1 MFRLLL
7 VFFVLLSIVFPVCV
21 KAQNV
26 DVESSLESIKKKEF
40 VKVNGGASASLI
52 YHDSNRPDTGRLPW
66 VYNLNG
72 NLNVTV
78 LKNFSMPVSYNLTNQ
93 GGSYSYPTFPNRLS
107 LHPTYKWITGHIGD
121 FTMSFSPYTFNGHQ
135 VRGAGIDV
143 TIEKKVKVSSF
154 YGILNQAVQ
163 YDSTNRTL
171 PAVYKRIGYGLN
183 VLYTGA
189 KSTAGVSYFIGKDQ
203 RGSIQQPNDSLRIY
217 PKENVALGLKLGHRI
232 NQNLMVEG
240 EYGLSITTEDS
251 RISDGSSRNLN
262 VLNQV
267 QINQSSDQRSAYK
280 MRGSYRFLKNTV
292 GIGYERI
299 APGYQTMGAY
309 YFNNDFENFTADYAR
324 TFFKG
329 KTQFSAK
336 GGLQRDNLD
345 KSKSATTQRYI
356 GSLQLS
362 TPIGTK
368 FQLSVNY
375 SNFQNYMRVKNQFDN
390 INSSLPNPN
399 ADSLN
404 YIQVNNNVNTTLTY
418 LLQQSKERVQNILL
432 NLNFQKSK
440 SKQGGVEVASTGITM
455 YNGMLGYNLNLITQR
470 LSITAALNTTVT
482 QLQTNNLI
490 YGPTLSLNKR
500 LLKDQLNAGL
510 SASYN
515 RSEASETLQAEILN
529 LRSNLGFTYKKRHT
543 LSQSCLYQFRSQSQ
557 KNTTDGDFTGTI
569 TYAFNF

>member
-1 MFRLLL
+1 MNQFSFFILCFLL
-7 VFFVLLSIVFPVCV
+7 VC
-21 KAQNV
+21 
-26 DVESSLESIKKKEF
+26 SSLSFAQTVDIEDTYSSIRKKEF
-40 VKVNGGASASLI
+40 ATIHGGASASLI
-52 YHDSNRPDTGRLPW
+52 YHESNRPDTGRLPW

-72 NLNVTV
+72 NLNVTI
-78 LKNFSMPVSYNLTNQ
+78 LKNFSIPVSYNLTNQ

-135 VRGAGIDV
+135 VRGAGVDV
-143 TIEKKVKVSSF
+143 TIEKKVKVSGF

-183 VLYTGA
+183 VLYSGA
-189 KSTAGVSYFIGKDQ
+189 KTTAGVSYFIGKDLKS
-203 RGSIQQPNDSLRIY
+203 SIEKIDDSLRIY
-217 PKENVALGLKLGHRI
+217 PKENVALGLKLGQRL

-251 RISDGSSRNLN
+251 RISDGKIKSLN

-267 QINQSSDQRSAYK
+267 QVNQTSDQRSAYK
-280 MRGSYRFLKNTV
+280 VRGSYTFLKNTI
-292 GIGYERI
+292 GIGYERV

-309 YFNNDFENFTADYAR
+309 YFNNDFENFTVDYAR
-324 TFFKG
+324 TFFQG

-362 TPIGTK
+362 SPIGK
-368 FQLSVNY
+368 KIQLSVNY
-375 SNFQNYMRVKNQFDN
+375 SNFQNYMRVRNQFDN

-404 YIQVNNNVNTTLTY
+404 YIQVNNNVNTSLTY

-432 NLNFQKSK
+432 NLNFQKST
-440 SKQGGVEVASTGITM
+440 SKQGGSEVASAGIMM

-470 LSITAALNTTVT
+470 LSITAALNTTLT
-482 QLQTNNLI
+482 QMQTNTFI
-490 YGPTLSLNKR
+490 YGPTLSFNKR
-500 LLKDQLNAGL
+500 LFKDQLNAGL

-529 LRSNLGFTYKKRHT
+529 LRSNLSFTYKKRHT
-543 LSQSCLYQFRSQSQ
+543 LNQSCLYQFRSQSL
-557 KNTTDGDFTGTI
+557 KHTTDGDFTGTI

>member
-1 MFRLLL
+1 MFRFLL
-7 VFFVLLSIVFPVCV
+7 VFFVLLSTEFPMQV

-26 DVESSLESIKKKEF
+26 DVESTYKSIKNKEF

-121 FTMSFSPYTFNGHQ
+121 FTMSFSPYTFNGHM
-135 VRGAGIDV
+135 VRGAGVDV
-143 TIEKKVKVSSF
+143 TIEKKVKVSGF

-183 VLYTGA
+183 VLYSGVKT
-189 KSTAGVSYFIGKDQ
+189 TAGVSYFIGKDLKN
-203 RGSIQQPNDSLRIY
+203 SIEKINDSLRIY
-217 PKENVALGLKLGHRI
+217 PKENVALGFKLGQRF
-232 NQNLMVEG
+232 NQNFMVEG
-240 EYGLSITTEDS
+240 EYGLSVTTEDS

-267 QINQSSDQRSAYK
+267 QVNQSSDQRSAYK
-280 MRGSYRFLKNTV
+280 IRGSYSFLKNTV

-309 YFNNDFENFTADYAR
+309 YFNNDFENFTVDYSR
-324 TFFKG
+324 SFFKG

-362 TPIGTK
+362 TPVGTK
-368 FQLSVNY
+368 IQLSVNY

-390 INSSLPNPN
+390 INQNLPVNN

-404 YIQVNNNVNTTLTY
+404 YVQVNNNINSNVSY
-418 LLQQSKERVQNILL
+418 LLQRSNERIQNLLL
-432 NLNFQKSK
+432 NVNFQKSTNR
-440 SKQGGVEVASTGITM
+440 QGGVEVTSAGITM
-455 YNGMLGYNLNLITQR
+455 YNGMLGYNINLVKQKVS
-470 LSITAALNTTVT
+470 LTAAFNTTLT
-482 QLQTNNLI
+482 QMQIGSPLT
-490 YGPTLSLNKR
+490 
-500 LLKDQLNAGL
+500 
-510 SASYN
+510 
-515 RSEASETLQAEILN
+515 
-529 LRSNLGFTYKKRHT
+529 
-543 LSQSCLYQFRSQSQ
+543 C
-557 KNTTDGDFTGTI
+557 
-569 TYAFNF
+569 